1 MSKSD
6 ITTREDITTLIHTF
20 YAEVRE
26 DDLLVPNF

>member
-6 ITTREDITTLIHTF
+6 ITTREDITTLIHAF